1 MVDQAFA
8 LEPVANPHFAEQLHR
23 APLEHS
29 GADSFFAV
37 LSAAV
42 FEDDRVDS
50 LQIEK
55 MGKHQTRG
63 TRADNSDLG
72 ACLAHDLISC

>member
-1 MVDQAFA
+1 
-8 LEPVANPHFAEQLHR
+8 
-23 APLEHS
+23 
-29 GADSFFAV
+29 
-37 LSAAV
+37 
-42 FEDDRVDS
+42 